1 MGNVKN
7 RNLIFYAYSVLKH
20 KREHKIEI
28 VYMRLM
34 SYNVVV
40 KSTVDGRF
48 EISFKLPERFN
59 NSPHVKLSAVII
71 VYCSLYM
78 PVHTLEN
85 YIVTFTIR
93 SFALQGEQ
101 VASIILK
108 GENITS
114 LIDRNDTLIIVPIT
128 VTSII
133 IRNYT
138 FLHLYKI
145 NNPCEM
151 KCYRY

>member
-1 MGNVKN
+1 
-7 RNLIFYAYSVLKH
+7 
-20 KREHKIEI
+20 
-28 VYMRLM
+28 MRLM
-34 SYNVVV
+34 SYNMVVN
-40 KSTVDGRF
+40 STVGSRF

-59 NSPHVKLSAVII
+59 SSPHIKLLAVII

-101 VASIILK
+101 IASIILK
-108 GENITS
+108 EENITS
-114 LIDRNDTLIIVPIT
+114 LIDRNGTLIIVPIT

-138 FLHLYKI
+138 FLHLNKI
-145 NNPCEM
+145 NNPCEI
-151 KCYRY
+151 KRHRY